1 MNLHSSTVV
10 RVLVWLFCMSGFL
23 YQTSEII
30 EMYRRYPFTVTII
43 EEVRQNILF
52 PGLTVCVESWINA
65 SRLCELYPKAC
76 TVETQTLAEDVYQIQ
91 FEPEMRQRI
100 ALEQRDLF
108 RCSMRSTVSSCFSF
122 NCLEVMRMT
131 YFRSPASM
139 CYTVDA
145 NQWADPNHRFHKCK
159 VPWTWELSLR
169 AAWSPSKVLQLQSTD
184 KLPLV
189 IHRSET
195 CPPDRLSSITVK
207 PGLTYTVSVAQQT
220 VRRLP
225 PPFAS
230 RCSDYKAAG
239 KKDEFL
245 GYLTQ
250 DLCIQEC
257 LIKQEIKL
265 CNCVRPLHEYGS
277 NFNVPTCGYQNTA
290 ICDKQITN
298 KTVTKCMKKCG
309 APCEETSYDVRLTSL
324 GEDRKE
330 KERNSFSVYVKFSSD
345 SQKIFE
351 YQPKLTLIEAFGY
364 MGGYIG
370 MWLGLSLYSLITD
383 AEKWL
388 RDFFLQKALKRKG
401 TFEMSNAQQQPRI
414 FTTSDYPAWRSNPRP
429 GDWGSIRNV
438 DSSPKILLPPSYK

>member
-1 MNLHSSTVV
+1 
-10 RVLVWLFCMSGFL
+10 
-23 YQTSEII
+23 
-30 EMYRRYPFTVTII
+30 
-43 EEVRQNILF
+43 
-52 PGLTVCVESWINA
+52 
-65 SRLCELYPKAC
+65 
-76 TVETQTLAEDVYQIQ
+76 
-91 FEPEMRQRI
+91 MRQRI

-159 VPWTWELSLR
+159 VPWTW
-169 AAWSPSKVLQLQSTD
+169 
-184 KLPLV
+184 
-189 IHRSET
+189 
-195 CPPDRLSSITVK
+195 VK

-265 CNCVRPLHEYGS
+265 CNCIRPLHEYGS
-277 NFNVPTCGYQNTA
+277 NFNVPTCGYQNMA

-388 RDFFLQKALKRKG
+388 RDFFLQKALKRKAA
-401 TFEMSNAQQQPRI
+401 FEMSSAQQQPRI

-429 GDWGSIRNV
+429 GDWGSIRNA
-438 DSSPKILLPPSYK
+438 DSSPKILLPPSY

>member
-10 RVLVWLFCMSGFL
+10 RVLVWLCCMCGFL

-43 EEVRQNILF
+43 EEVRQNIIF
-52 PGLTVCVESWINA
+52 PGLTVCVESWINT
-65 SRLCELYPKAC
+65 SRLCELYPNAC
-76 TVETQTLAEDVYQIQ
+76 TVEAQTLAEDVYQVQ
-91 FEPEMRQRI
+91 FEPEMRQRV

-145 NQWADPNHRFHKCK
+145 NQWADRNHRFHKCN
-159 VPWTWELSLR
+159 VPWTW
-169 AAWSPSKVLQLQSTD
+169 
-184 KLPLV
+184 
-189 IHRSET
+189 
-195 CPPDRLSSITVK
+195 
-207 PGLTYTVSVAQQT
+207 GLTYTVSVAQQT

-230 RCSDYKAAG
+230 KCSDYKAAG

-257 LIKQEIKL
+257 LIKQEMKTCRCI
-265 CNCVRPLHEYGS
+265 RPQHEYGS
-277 NFNVPTCGYQNTA
+277 NFKAPTCSYQNTA

-298 KTVTKCMKKCG
+298 ETLTKCMKKCG

-351 YQPKLTLIEAFGY
+351 YQPKLTVIEAFGY

-370 MWLGLSLYSLITD
+370 MWLGLSLYSVITN
-383 AEKWL
+383 AEQWL
-388 RDFFLQKALKRKG
+388 RRFFIEKALKKKASL
-401 TFEMSNAQQQPRI
+401 EMTNTQQPRI
-414 FTTSDYPAWRSNPRP
+414 FATGGYTAWSTNSRS
-429 GDWGSIRNV
+429 GDLASNRNV
-438 DSSPKILLPPSYK
+438 ATSEKTLLQPRY

>member
-1 MNLHSSTVV
+1 MA
-10 RVLVWLFCMSGFL
+10 FL
-23 YQTSEII
+23 YRTK
-30 EMYRRYPFTVTII
+30 
-43 EEVRQNILF
+43 LL
-52 PGLTVCVESWINA
+52 GLTVKFSSDTQKIFVYEPNLTIVEAFGYMGGYLGMWLGFSLLSILKGLEEKILDFFFG
-65 SRLCELYPKAC
+65 SRPGDVHKDSKVCKSIRIPKFQDELALVYGGAAAGVAVLHERLPVPNVGDHRDVPAIPVHGDHHRGSAPQH
-76 TVETQTLAEDVYQIQ
+76 TISGTDRVRRELTLAEDVYQIQ

-122 NCLEVMRMT
+122 NCLEV
-131 YFRSPASM
+131 
-139 CYTVDA
+139 
-145 NQWADPNHRFHKCK
+145 
-159 VPWTWELSLR
+159 
-169 AAWSPSKVLQLQSTD
+169 KVLQLQSTD

-265 CNCVRPLHEYGS
+265 CNCIRPLHEYGS

-290 ICDKQITN
+290 
-298 KTVTKCMKKCG
+298 
-309 APCEETSYDVRLTSL
+309 TSFFLCVAS
-324 GEDRKE
+324 E
-330 KERNSFSVYVKFSSD
+330 
-345 SQKIFE
+345 
-351 YQPKLTLIEAFGY
+351 LIEAFGC

-388 RDFFLQKALKRKG
+388 RDFFLQKALKRKAA
-401 TFEMSNAQQQPRI
+401 FEMSNAQQQPRI
-414 FTTSDYPAWRSNPRP
+414 FTTSDYPAWRSNPRL